1 MVAERA
7 SLWQTPRMRPG
18 RARTERQDH
27 AVDAWH
33 VTHGAATLETTALR
47 MRHATLVTLLLALGV
62 VVTGATF
69 AVLAGLGI
77 DLDDVLTSVD
87 GRGVPWWLLAPLVVV
102 SVTVALAVGSR
113 SRPYRIS
120 ITAQHLSITDGR
132 AFVHEQ
138 PLATLRSV
146 VYRPGPASA
155 TFAVTGDAGTVSLLP
170 RTAGS
175 PRPTVLADLPPQVV
189 EHLRD
194 AGLVQRQRGK
204 RTRWTRRAAPR
215 ADPGNDE
222 RPRI

>member
-1 MVAERA
+1 
-7 SLWQTPRMRPG
+7 MRPG
-18 RARTERQDH
+18 RTRTERQDLE
-27 AVDAWH
+27 VNAWH
-33 VTHGAATLETTALR
+33 VVHGIATLETTALR

-77 DLDDVLTSVD
+77 DLDDVMASIN
-87 GRGVPWWLLAPLVVV
+87 GRGAPWWLLAPLAIV
-102 SVTVALAVGSR
+102 SVTVALGVGSR
-113 SRPYRIS
+113 SRPYRIG

-132 AFVHEQ
+132 SFVHEQ

-155 TFAVTGDAGTVSLLP
+155 TFVVTGDAGTVSLLP

-189 EHLRD
+189 EHLRN
-194 AGLVQRQRGK
+194 AGLVQRLRGK
-204 RTRWTRRAAPR
+204 RARWTRRATPR

>member
-1 MVAERA
+1 MN
-7 SLWQTPRMRPG
+7 
-18 RARTERQDH
+18 
-27 AVDAWH
+27 AWH
-33 VTHGAATLETTALR
+33 VVHGIATLETTALR

-77 DLDDVLTSVD
+77 DLDDVMASIN
-87 GRGVPWWLLAPLVVV
+87 GRGAPWWLLAPLAIV
-102 SVTVALAVGSR
+102 SVTVALGVGSR

-132 AFVHEQ
+132 SFVHEQ

-155 TFAVTGDAGTVSLLP
+155 TFVVTGDAGTVSLLP

-189 EHLRD
+189 EHLRN
-194 AGLVQRQRGK
+194 AGLVQRLRGK
-204 RTRWTRRAAPR
+204 RARWTRRATPR
-215 ADPGNDE
+215 ADPENDE